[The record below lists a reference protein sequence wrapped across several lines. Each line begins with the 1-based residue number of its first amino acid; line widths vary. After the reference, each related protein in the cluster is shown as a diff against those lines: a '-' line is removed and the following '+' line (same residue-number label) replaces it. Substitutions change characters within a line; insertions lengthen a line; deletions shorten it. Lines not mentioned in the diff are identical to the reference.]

1 MFSFTFDEKEYT
13 LSEDKLLYF
22 FNEDVEGFDIDKLFE
37 ILNSSEGISFGKA
50 YYDGPCEEC
59 KFGLEEKKKSFPFLE
74 FNMFIYAKNG
84 KFVISNIEKA
94 YEGLTYNKLLRDK
107 KVDKSYLVNI
117 MFVKIVGTSLLKLKN
132 LRYNKNVLG
141 MYSYNKKKN
150 TYLFLF

>member
-107 KVDKSYLVNI
+107 KVEEI
-117 MFVKIVGTSLLKLKN
+117 FG
-132 LRYNKNVLG
+132 
-141 MYSYNKKKN
+141 
-150 TYLFLF
+150 

>member
-1 MFSFTFDEKEYT
+1 MFNFTFDEKEYN

-22 FNEDVEGFDIDKLFE
+22 FNEDVDDFDIDKLFE
-37 ILNSSEGISFGKA
+37 ILNNSEGVSFGKA

-59 KFGLEEKKKSFPFLE
+59 KFGLEEKRKSFPFLE

-84 KFVISNIEKA
+84 KFVISNIEKS

-117 MFVKIVGTSLLKLKN
+117 NVCKN
-132 LRYNKNVLG
+132 CGNFAVEVEELEV
-141 MYSYNKKKN
+141 
-150 TYLFLF
+150 

>member
-37 ILNSSEGISFGKA
+37 ILNSSEGVSFGKA

-59 KFGLEEKKKSFPFLE
+59 KFGIEEKKKSFPFLE

-94 YEGLTYNKLLRDK
+94 Y
-107 KVDKSYLVNI
+107 V
-117 MFVKIVGTSLLKLKN
+117 FVKIVGTSQLKLRN
-132 LRYNKNVLG
+132 LKYNKKVFG
-141 MYSYNKKKN
+141 MYSYNTKKE
-150 TYLFLF
+150 YIPFLF

>member
-13 LSEDKLLYF
+13 LSEEKLLYF

-59 KFGLEEKKKSFPFLE
+59 KFGIVEKKKSFPCLE

-117 MFVKIVGTSLLKLKN
+117 NVCKN
-132 LRYNKNVLG
+132 CGNFAVEVEELEV
-141 MYSYNKKKN
+141 
-150 TYLFLF
+150 

>member
-1 MFSFTFDEKEYT
+1 MRE
-13 LSEDKLLYF
+13 L
-22 FNEDVEGFDIDKLFE
+22 
-37 ILNSSEGISFGKA
+37 A

-117 MFVKIVGTSLLKLKN
+117 NVCKN
-132 LRYNKNVLG
+132 CGNFAVEVEELEV
-141 MYSYNKKKN
+141 
-150 TYLFLF
+150 

>member
-37 ILNSSEGISFGKA
+37 ILNSSEGVSFGKA

-59 KFGLEEKKKSFPFLE
+59 KFGIEKKKKSFPFLE
-74 FNMFIYAKNG
+74 FNMFIYSKNG

-94 YEGLTYNKLLRDK
+94 YEGLTYNKLLREK

-117 MFVKIVGTSLLKLKN
+117 NVCKN
-132 LRYNKNVLG
+132 CGNFAVEVEELEV
-141 MYSYNKKKN
+141 
-150 TYLFLF
+150 

>member
-1 MFSFTFDEKEYT
+1 MIKCLVS
-13 LSEDKLLYF
+13 LLMKKNILYQRINF

-74 FNMFIYAKNG
+74 FNMFIYAKHG

-117 MFVKIVGTSLLKLKN
+117 NVCKN
-132 LRYNKNVLG
+132 CGNFAVEVEELEV
-141 MYSYNKKKN
+141 
-150 TYLFLF
+150 

>member
-37 ILNSSEGISFGKA
+37 ILNSSEGVSFGKA

-59 KFGLEEKKKSFPFLE
+59 KFGLEGKKKSFPFLE

-117 MFVKIVGTSLLKLKN
+117 NVCKN
-132 LRYNKNVLG
+132 CGNFAVEVEELEV
-141 MYSYNKKKN
+141 
-150 TYLFLF
+150 

>member
-59 KFGLEEKKKSFPFLE
+59 KCGLEEKKKSFPFLE

-117 MFVKIVGTSLLKLKN
+117 NVCKN
-132 LRYNKNVLG
+132 CGNFAVEVEELEV
-141 MYSYNKKKN
+141 
-150 TYLFLF
+150 

>member
-13 LSEDKLLYF
+13 LSEEKLLYF

-59 KFGLEEKKKSFPFLE
+59 KFGLEEKINILQGDCLE
-74 FNMFIYAKNG
+74 V
-84 KFVISNIEKA
+84 VISNIEKA

-117 MFVKIVGTSLLKLKN
+117 NVCKN
-132 LRYNKNVLG
+132 CGNFAVEVEELEV
-141 MYSYNKKKN
+141 
-150 TYLFLF
+150 